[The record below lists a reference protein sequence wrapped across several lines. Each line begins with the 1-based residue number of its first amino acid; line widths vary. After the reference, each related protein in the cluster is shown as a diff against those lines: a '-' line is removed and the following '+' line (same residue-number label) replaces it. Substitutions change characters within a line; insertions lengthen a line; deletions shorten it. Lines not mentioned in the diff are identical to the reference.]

1 MKPWLSAVLACLLW
15 QTATPAVADAVI
27 PEAGMLLV
35 ARPSLVDPRFYQA
48 VVLVV
53 QHGSQ
58 GTAGLILNRPSR
70 LGLAEA
76 LPELPELAG
85 EAAVLCYGGP
95 VEPRSFLVLVKA
107 AKNPPQPAQ
116 RVLAA
121 TYLTGTRQLAAWL
134 DAGQPQASYRVFAG
148 YAGWA
153 PEQLSI
159 EVARGDWQVLPGD
172 EHVLFAADLDGL
184 WQELAHR
191 PRE

>member
-1 MKPWLSAVLACLLW
+1 MLACLLW
-15 QTATPAVADAVI
+15 QTATPVMAGTVI

-35 ARPSLVDPRFYQA
+35 ARPSLADPRFYQA

-76 LPELPELAG
+76 LPELPVPVG
-85 EAAVLCYGGP
+85 NNRVLCYGGP
-95 VEPRSFLVLVKA
+95 VAPRSFLVLVKA
-107 AKNPPQPAQ
+107 AEKPPQPAQ

-121 TYLTGTRQLAAWL
+121 TYLTGPQQLAAWL

-153 PEQLSI
+153 PEQLAN

-172 EHVLFAADLDGL
+172 EQVLFAADLDGL
-184 WQELAHR
+184 WNELAHR
-191 PRE
+191 QQ